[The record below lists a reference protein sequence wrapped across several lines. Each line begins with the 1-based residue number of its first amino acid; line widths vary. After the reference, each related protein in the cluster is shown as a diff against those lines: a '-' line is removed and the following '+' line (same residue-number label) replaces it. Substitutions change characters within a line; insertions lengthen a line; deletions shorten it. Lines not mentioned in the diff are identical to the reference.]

1 MRLTDKRFWIFEGF
15 CILYSILLM
24 EIVDL
29 LFGSSMLG
37 FKLIIACM
45 CLISGLMTWL
55 MADGKHWT
63 VFGIIYEVI
72 SLLIL
77 SAIFWV
83 SFFISTPL
91 YAWIFK
97 ETYAD
102 IELFGYLILTIGTF
116 TLLPTFGL
124 AFFGY
129 QLFRRDKDK
138 NGIG

>member
-1 MRLTDKRFWIFEGF
+1 MKLTDKRFWIFEGF

-24 EIVDL
+24 EIVDW

-63 VFGIIYEVI
+63 VFGIIYEAVF
-72 SLLIL
+72 LLII

-91 YAWIFK
+91 YTWIFK

-116 TLLPTFGL
+116 TFLPTLGL
-124 AFFGY
+124 AFFDY

>member
-1 MRLTDKRFWIFEGF
+1 MRLTDKRFLIFEGF
-15 CILYSILLM
+15 CILYSVLLM

-55 MADGKHWT
+55 MAYGKRWAI
-63 VFGIIYEVI
+63 FGIIYEVI

-91 YAWIFK
+91 YTWFFK

-102 IELFGYLILTIGTF
+102 IGLFGYLILTIGTF

-129 QLFRRDKDK
+129 QLFR
-138 NGIG
+138 

>member
-1 MRLTDKRFWIFEGF
+1 MRLTDKRFLIFEGF
-15 CILYSILLM
+15 CILYSVLLT

-37 FKLIIACM
+37 FKLIIAGS

-55 MADGKHWT
+55 MADGKHWA
-63 VFGIIYEVI
+63 VFGIIYEAI
-72 SLLIL
+72 FLLII

-91 YAWIFK
+91 YTWFFK

-102 IELFGYLILTIGTF
+102 IGLFGYLILTIGTF

-129 QLFRRDKDK
+129 QLFR
-138 NGIG
+138 

>member
-1 MRLTDKRFWIFEGF
+1 MRLTDKRFLIFEGF
-15 CILYSILLM
+15 CILYSVLLM

-37 FKLIIACM
+37 FKLIIVGSCM
-45 CLISGLMTWL
+45 ISGLMTWL
-55 MADGKHWT
+55 MAYGKRWAI
-63 VFGIIYEVI
+63 FGIIYEVI

-91 YAWIFK
+91 YAWISK

>member
-1 MRLTDKRFWIFEGF
+1 MRLTDKRFLIFEGF
-15 CILYSILLM
+15 CILYSVLLM

-55 MADGKHWT
+55 MAYGKRWAI
-63 VFGIIYEVI
+63 FGIIYEVI

>member
-1 MRLTDKRFWIFEGF
+1 
-15 CILYSILLM
+15 M
-24 EIVDL
+24 EIVDW

-55 MADGKHWT
+55 MAYGKHWAI
-63 VFGIIYEVI
+63 FGIIYEVI

>member
-1 MRLTDKRFWIFEGF
+1 MILKNRLFWIFEGF

-24 EIVDL
+24 FIVDSM
-29 LFGSSMLG
+29 FGASMSG
-37 FKLIIACM
+37 FKLLVVGS

-55 MADGKHWT
+55 IAYGKHWV
-63 VFGIIYEVI
+63 VFGIIYEAVF
-72 SLLIL
+72 LLII

-97 ETYAD
+97 ETYAE
-102 IELFGYLILTIGTF
+102 IGLFGYLILTIGTF
-116 TLLPTFGL
+116 TFLPTLGL

>member
-1 MRLTDKRFWIFEGF
+1 MRLTDKRFWRFEGF
-15 CILYSILLM
+15 CILYSVLLM

-37 FKLIIACM
+37 FKLIIVGS

-55 MADGKHWT
+55 MADGKHWA
-63 VFGIIYEVI
+63 VFGIIYEAVF
-72 SLLIL
+72 LLII

-91 YAWIFK
+91 YTWFFK

-102 IELFGYLILTIGTF
+102 IGLFGYLILTIGTF
-116 TLLPTFGL
+116 TFLPTFGL

-129 QLFRRDKDK
+129 QLFHQDKDK